1 MDYKRNDYLVSK
13 KFYRYLIP
21 SFLSEMAM
29 HMGSVV
35 DAVIVGNLIGVDAL
49 SAVTLVSPIIQVLHL
64 PGLILGLGGAT
75 LAAIWLGERKIK
87 DASDMFSACVIAGI
101 IFSCAGALT
110 AFWINAPL
118 AHIVA
123 DDPQLV
129 KFAEEY
135 LFINLLGLPIMTLTF
150 LTCEFLSVDNH
161 PDLGAWMFSIAEAV
175 NIVFDIVLVKFAGMG
190 MEGAA
195 AATILGY
202 ACGLGVLVFYARS
215 KERMLKFNLSG
226 VLWFKNIFTA
236 LKTGSPRVSLE
247 VMQALQIFVLNTAVL
262 KILGVEAMEI
272 YAVCS
277 NTLIMAELL
286 AGGII
291 SVIPNICGVLYGEK
305 DYFGI
310 RQLMKKVVELSGV
323 LISVLTVVFLVFPEK
338 IALLFGL
345 ENEELLPTAAVCL
358 QIYSLSFV
366 LYVFNEFL
374 QHYYQTI
381 LETMLATLDTILE
394 FFVLLIPITFLL
406 MHYYGIYGVCAA
418 VPISELLTIIIV
430 EGTRKFLQERG
441 KLPQEG
447 LLMIP
452 KPEHDD
458 SLDMTIEADE
468 ENAVGISEKII
479 DYCRAR
485 NVDEYTAYVLGLAA
499 EEIAVN
505 ISRYGYKKTKQ
516 PYIDINLSHDGE
528 QWILRIRDDGIPFDP
543 TTYHAEE
550 NGEFLLGGINLIR
563 KLAKNLV
570 YTRVLNMNNTVIE
583 GVKGKG

>member
-1 MDYKRNDYLVSK
+1 MEYARNDYLVSK

-29 HMGSVV
+29 HMGSVI
-35 DAVIVGNLIGVDAL
+35 DAVIVGNLIGVEAL
-49 SAVTLVSPIIQVLHL
+49 SAVTLASPIVQILHL

-87 DASDMFSACVIAGI
+87 EASDMFSACVIAGI
-101 IFSCAGALT
+101 IFSCAGAFT

-118 AHIVA
+118 AYLVA
-123 DDPQLV
+123 DDPQLTTFV
-129 KFAEEY
+129 EEY
-135 LFINLLGLPIMTLTF
+135 LLINILGLPIMTLTF

-161 PDLGAWMFSIAEAV
+161 PDLSAWMFSIAEAV
-175 NIVFDIVLVKFAGMG
+175 NVVMDIVLVKFAGLG

-195 AATILGY
+195 AATIIGY
-202 ACGLGVLVFYARS
+202 ACGLLTLIPYARS
-215 KERMLKFNLSG
+215 KERMLKFYLSG
-226 VLWFKNIFTA
+226 VAWFKDIFIA
-236 LKTGSPRVSLE
+236 LKTGLPRVSLE
-247 VMQALQIFVLNTAVL
+247 FMQALQIFVLNTAVL

-272 YAVCS
+272 YAICS

-310 RQLMKKVVELSGV
+310 RRLMKKVLELSGV
-323 LISVLTVVFLVFPEK
+323 LILVLTAVFLIVPEE

-345 ENEELLPTAAVCL
+345 ENKELLPTAATCL

-366 LYVFNEFL
+366 PYVFNEFL
-374 QHYYQTI
+374 QTYYQTI
-381 LETMLATLDTILE
+381 LETFLATLDTILE
-394 FFVLLIPITFLL
+394 FFMLLIPITFLL

-430 EGTRKFLQERG
+430 EVTRKFLQERG

-452 KPEHDD
+452 KPDHDD
-458 SLDMTIEADE
+458 SFDVTIEAGE
-468 ENAVGISEKII
+468 KNAVNISAKII
-479 DYCRAR
+479 SYCRAH
-485 NVDEYTAYVLGLAA
+485 NIDERTAYVLGLAA

-505 ISRYGYKKTKQ
+505 ISRYGYDKVKK

-543 TTYHAEE
+543 TQYQPEEE
-550 NGEFLLGGINLIR
+550 NKFLLGGINLI
-563 KLAKNLV
+563 KGLAKKLNYV
-570 YTRVLNMNNTVIE
+570 RVLNMNNTIIE
-583 GVKGKG
+583 I

>member
-1 MDYKRNDYLVSK
+1 MEMTRNDYLVSK

-35 DAVIVGNLIGVDAL
+35 DAVIVGNLIGVEAL
-49 SAVTLVSPIIQVLHL
+49 SAVTLASPIIQILHL
-64 PGLILGLGGAT
+64 PGLVLGLGGAT

-87 DASDMFSACVIAGI
+87 AASDMFVACVIAGI
-101 IFSCAGALT
+101 IFSSIGALT

-118 AHIVA
+118 AHLVA
-123 DDPQLV
+123 DDPKLV
-129 KFAEEY
+129 TFVEEY
-135 LFINLLGLPIMTLTF
+135 LLINLLGLPIMTLSF

-175 NIVFDIVLVKFAGMG
+175 NIVFDIVLVKFAGLG

-195 AATILGY
+195 AATIIGY
-202 ACGLGVLVFYARS
+202 GCGLLTLIPYAKS
-215 KERMLKFNLSG
+215 KERMLKFYLSG
-226 VLWFKNIFTA
+226 VAWLKNLFEA
-236 LKTGSPRVSLE
+236 LKTGTPRVSME

-262 KILGVEAMEI
+262 QVLGVEAMEI

-291 SVIPNICGVLYGEK
+291 SVIPNICGVLYGER

-310 RQLMKKVVELSGV
+310 RRLMRKVLILSGA
-323 LISVLTVVFLVFPEK
+323 LISVLTTVFLIVPEE
-338 IALLFGL
+338 IAILFGM
-345 ENEELLPTAAVCL
+345 ENEELLPTAATCL
-358 QIYSLSFV
+358 QIYSFSFV

-374 QHYYQTI
+374 QTYYQTI

-418 VPISELLTIIIV
+418 VPISEFLTIIIV

-452 KPEHDD
+452 NPDHDD
-458 SLDMTIEADE
+458 SFDVTIEAGE
-468 ENAVGISEKII
+468 ENAVNISKKII
-479 DYCRAR
+479 DYCRSR
-485 NVDEYTAYVLGLAA
+485 NVDERTAYILGLAA

-505 ISRYGYKKTKQ
+505 ISRYGYGKVKK
-516 PYIDINLSHDGE
+516 PYIDINLSHDGD

-543 TTYHAEE
+543 TKYQPEEE
-550 NGEFLLGGINLIR
+550 NKFLLGGINLI
-563 KLAKNLV
+563 KGLAKNLT
-570 YTRVLNMNNTVIE
+570 YTRVLNMNNTIIE
-583 GVKGKG
+583 I

>member
-1 MDYKRNDYLVSK
+1 MEYKRNDYLVSK

-21 SFLSEMAM
+21 SFLSEIAM

-35 DAVIVGNLIGVDAL
+35 DAVIVGNLIGVEAL
-49 SAVTLVSPIIQVLHL
+49 SAVTLASPIIQILHL

-75 LAAIWLGERKIK
+75 LVAIWLGERKIK
-87 DASDMFSACVIAGI
+87 DASDMLSACIIAGI
-101 IFSCAGALT
+101 IFSGICAMT
-110 AFWINAPL
+110 VFWINTPL
-118 AHIVA
+118 AMLVA

-129 KFAEEY
+129 TFVEEY
-135 LFINLLGLPIMTLTF
+135 LFINILGLPIMTLAF
-150 LTCEFLSVDNH
+150 LTCEFLNVDNH

-190 MEGAA
+190 IEGAA
-195 AATILGY
+195 AATIIGY
-202 ACGLGVLVFYARS
+202 ACGLVTLIFYARS
-215 KERMLKFNLSG
+215 KDRMLKFRFDG
-226 VLWFKNIFTA
+226 IAWFKNIFAA

-247 VMQALQIFVLNTAVL
+247 LMQALQIFVLNTAVL

-305 DYFGI
+305 DFFGI
-310 RQLMKKVVELSGV
+310 RRLMKKVLELSGI
-323 LISVLTVVFLVFPEK
+323 LIAVLTIVFLIFPEE
-338 IALLFGL
+338 IAKLFGL

-406 MHYYGIYGVCAA
+406 MHFYGIYGVCAA
-418 VPISELLTIIIV
+418 VPVSELLTIIVV

-452 KPEHDD
+452 NPDRDD
-458 SLDMTIEADE
+458 SFDVTIEAGE
-468 ENAVGISEKII
+468 ENAVGVSAKII
-479 DYCRAR
+479 EYCRAQ
-485 NVDEYTAYVLGLAA
+485 NVDEKTAYVLGLAA
-499 EEIAVN
+499 EEFAIN
-505 ISRYGYKKTKQ
+505 ISRYGYGKTKK

-543 TTYHAEE
+543 TTYQPDEK
-550 NGEFLLGGINLIR
+550 NFLLGVINMIR
-563 KLAKNLV
+563 KLAKNLT
-570 YTRVLNMNNTVIE
+570 YTHVLNMNNTVIE
-583 GVKGKG
+583 V

>member
-1 MDYKRNDYLVSK
+1 METTRNDYLVSK

-49 SAVTLVSPIIQVLHL
+49 SAVTLASPIIQVLHL
-64 PGLILGLGGAT
+64 PGLILGLGGST
-75 LAAIWLGERKIK
+75 LAAIWLGERKLN

-101 IFSCAGALT
+101 IFSFTGVLT

-118 AHIVA
+118 AHLVV
-123 DDPQLV
+123 DDPKLV
-129 KFAEEY
+129 TFVEEY
-135 LFINLLGLPIMTLTF
+135 LLINLLGLPIMTLTF

-195 AATILGY
+195 AATIIGY
-202 ACGLGVLVFYARS
+202 ACGLITLVFYARS
-215 KERMLKFNLSG
+215 KERMLKFHFSS
-226 VLWFKNIFTA
+226 VAWFKDIFNA
-236 LKTGSPRVSLE
+236 LKVGMPRVSLE
-247 VMQALQIFVLNTAVL
+247 LMQALQIFVLNTAVL

-291 SVIPNICGVLYGEK
+291 SVIPNICGILFGKK

-310 RQLMKKVVELSGV
+310 RRLMGKILTLSGI
-323 LISVLTVVFLVFPEK
+323 LISTLTVVFLIFPEE
-338 IALLFGL
+338 IASLFGM
-345 ENEELLPTAAVCL
+345 ENKELLPTAAVCL

-374 QHYYQTI
+374 QTYYQTI
-381 LETMLATLDTILE
+381 LETFLATLDTILE

-406 MHYYGIYGVCAA
+406 MNYYGIYGVCAA

-452 KPEHDD
+452 KPEHDNSFD
-458 SLDMTIEADE
+458 VTIMASE

-485 NVDEYTAYVLGLAA
+485 NVDEHTAYVLGLSA

-505 ISRYGYKKTKQ
+505 ISRYGYNNTKKKF
-516 PYIDINLSHDGE
+516 IDINLSHDGQ

-543 TTYHAEE
+543 TQYHSEE
-550 NGEFLLGGINLIR
+550 KEKFLLGGINLIK
-563 KLAKNLV
+563 KLAKNFT
-570 YTRVLNMNNTVIE
+570 YTRVLNMNNTIIE
-583 GVKGKG
+583 I